1 VETKMT
7 KNLDLP
13 GLITVSPGYVAK
25 KIYKMHQKRVDEF
38 YVPGY
43 WYFIMT
49 FIKLIPEKM
58 FKKLNI

>member
-1 VETKMT
+1 
-7 KNLDLP
+7 
-13 GLITVSPGYVAK
+13 VAK